1 MAARKKRQVDAE
13 SAPVT
18 VAEGMHTH
26 GVLNQHP
33 NSFRSQGSSD
43 GSGASKPE
51 APSGL
56 AFRIGFAEDPNSR
69 FRRAMEDAHAFV
81 YDFGDVP
88 GQGFFGIFDGHAGK
102 DSAEWCGR
110 NFHQQL
116 LANISSSP
124 EKPVPDLLNSTFHS
138 VDKEL
143 ANLATQTGTSSG
155 CTAAVAF
162 LRVEDDAGS
171 KGDQASSEDTA
182 PAAEGTTERAQS
194 GTGLWG
200 KISKR
205 FESSDHA
212 EQAQPRQAAKRVLYT
227 ANVGDTRAVLCRNGQ
242 AVRLTYD
249 HKGSDAQEAKRITDA
264 GGFVM
269 NNRVNGVL
277 AVTRSL
283 GDSNMK
289 EFVVGSPYTTE
300 TVLGSED
307 SFLIIACDGLWDVAE
322 DQEAVDRIRDIQD
335 PQQAAEKLVQ
345 HALSEFSTDN
355 TSIMVIRFAQ

>member
-51 APSGL
+51 ASSGL

-110 NFHQQL
+110 NFHQVSPWMRHRLTPTAQPKTL
-116 LANISSSP
+116 LT
-124 EKPVPDLLNSTFHS
+124 LSTF
-138 VDKEL
+138 EL